1 MSNNRLIVTVRP
13 VPGKSDSYIAL
24 FSAPVLSS
32 VFAAV
37 FPDSITGALALHD
50 FVESLRLR
58 YGRPVE
64 IRLETDLFPPR
75 SKAIEDVLAAMQE
88 TRLPKC
94 TVADP

>member
-1 MSNNRLIVTVRP
+1 MRNNRLIVTVRP
-13 VPGKSDSYIAL
+13 VPGDSDSYIAL

-75 SKAIEDVLAAMQE
+75 SKAIEDVLATMRA